1 LRALLDVRSPE
12 FFSFIFVL
20 AIPGGHYGK
29 DRQAKMLTR
38 FGHFTFESTLL
49 FAKDIR
55 LDKVASRYTRK
66 FLLVL

>member
-1 LRALLDVRSPE
+1 MR
-12 FFSFIFVL
+12 FFSFFLFL
-20 AIPGGHYGK
+20 AIPGGHHGN

-49 FAKDIR
+49 FAKEIQ
-55 LDKVASRYTRK
+55 LEKVPSRCTRK

>member
-1 LRALLDVRSPE
+1 MR
-12 FFSFIFVL
+12 FFSFFLFL
-20 AIPGGHYGK
+20 AIRGGHHGK

-49 FAKDIR
+49 FAKDIQ
-55 LDKVASRYTRK
+55 LDKVPSKYTRK